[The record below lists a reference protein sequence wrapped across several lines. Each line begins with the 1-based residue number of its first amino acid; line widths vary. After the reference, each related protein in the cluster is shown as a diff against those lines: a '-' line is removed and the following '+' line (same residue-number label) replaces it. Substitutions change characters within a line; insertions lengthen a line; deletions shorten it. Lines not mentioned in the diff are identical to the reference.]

1 MTKIYLISPPKID
14 LKSFSKN
21 LESALKTSLV
31 PVFQLRLKNYPK
43 QEIKEIAQELKKI
56 CHANNCLF
64 LLNDFY
70 EMALEIEADGVHLGS
85 EDGLIKIARQKS
97 LQSNP
102 NKNFIIGSSCYDSKH
117 LAMTAGE
124 QGADYISFGA
134 FFPSNTKNSQGK
146 PTTEIIEWANEI
158 LNLPITAIGGITD
171 KNCQSLVSAGTDF
184 LAVISYVWDNSLGVE
199 KALKDLDVAMNV

>member
-31 PVFQLRLKNYPK
+31 PVFQLRLKDYPK
-43 QEIKEIAQELKKI
+43 QEIKAIAQELKKI

-85 EDGLIKIARQKS
+85 EDGSIKIARQKS
-97 LQSNP
+97 LQN
-102 NKNFIIGSSCYDSKH
+102 N
-117 LAMTAGE
+117 
-124 QGADYISFGA
+124 QR
-134 FFPSNTKNSQGK
+134 
-146 PTTEIIEWANEI
+146 
-158 LNLPITAIGGITD
+158 
-171 KNCQSLVSAGTDF
+171 
-184 LAVISYVWDNSLGVE
+184 
-199 KALKDLDVAMNV
+199 